1 MSNDYLQILCAAR
14 YSATKHRDQRRK
26 DPAGSPY
33 VNHTIDVATI
43 LAEQG
48 GVTDV
53 KLLMAALLHDTVEDT
68 DTSFHELAASFGDE
82 VCELVAEV
90 TDDKS
95 LPKQRRKQLQ
105 VETASEKSE
114 RAKQLK
120 IADKIC
126 NIRDMSGDSPANWEL
141 TRKIQYLDWATAVV
155 EGCRG
160 VNSQLESAFDQ
171 EVCQARERLSTER

>member
-1 MSNDYLQILCAAR
+1 MSNDSLQILRAAR
-14 YSATKHRDQRRK
+14 YSATKHRNQRRK
-26 DPAGSPY
+26 DPEGLPY
-33 VNHTIDVATI
+33 VNHTIEVAMI

-48 GVTDV
+48 DVTDV

-68 DTSFHELAASFGDE
+68 DTSFRELAESFGDE
-82 VCELVAEV
+82 VRELVAEV

-95 LPKQRRKQLQ
+95 LPKQRRKELQ
-105 VETASEKSE
+105 VETAAQKSV

-126 NIRDMSGDSPANWEL
+126 NVRDLSGDSPANWDL

-155 EGCRG
+155 AGCRG

-171 EVCQARERLSTER
+171 EVRLARKRLSTEQ